1 MSQQTSQIGA
11 SKTGLD
17 YRTED
22 NAGKQ
27 ALLNHH
33 KGPNA
38 PSYAEAG
45 IIWLDDTATPWIFK
59 MHDGTDWI
67 TIGTVNA
74 ANNKFTPFING
85 AALTTASTSVVGIVE
100 KATQTEVNTGTDGD
114 RYVTP
119 KTLASATSISSGG
132 LVLLATATASASAS
146 IDFTSSIDGTY
157 EEYEL
162 HVIDLI
168 PATDNTAVWLRV
180 SNDAGST
187 FKAGATDYEY
197 ATFSNRSGAGTPI
210 GVVSTGVNNIPLSGG
225 LLGVSNVATQSFNSI
240 ITIYNPSNSAS
251 KPIVSASAV
260 YLNGGGALD
269 IVNTRINGMYTT
281 GALAVDALRILTSSG
296 NIASGEFKLY
306 GVKKS

>member
-11 SKTGLD
+11 NKSGLD

-22 NAGKQ
+22 NSGKQ

-33 KGPNA
+33 KGSTA
-38 PSYAEAG
+38 PTYAEAG
-45 IIWLDDTATPWIFK
+45 MIWLDDTATPWVMK

-67 TIGTVNA
+67 SIGNVNA
-74 ANNKFTPFING
+74 TTNEFAPFIN
-85 AALTTASTSVVGIVE
+85 ATALATTSTTTEGLIE
-100 KATQTEVNTGTDGD
+100 LATQAEVDTGTDTTRAVSPSTFANADKGAL
-114 RYVTP
+114 T
-119 KTLASATSISSGG
+119 
-132 LVLLATATASASAS
+132 LLATATASASAS
-146 IDFTSSIDGTY
+146 IDFTAAIDNTY

-162 HVIDLI
+162 HIIDLI
-168 PATDNTAVWLRV
+168 PTTDNTAVWLRV
-180 SNDAGST
+180 SNDTGST

-197 ATFSNRSGAGTPI
+197 ATFSNRSGAATPT

-225 LLGVSNVATQSFNSI
+225 LLGVSNVATQSFSST
-240 ITIYNPSNSAS
+240 ITLYNPSNSAS
-251 KPIVSASAV
+251 KPIIKASSS

-269 IVNTRINGMYTT
+269 IVNTRINGMYTI

-296 NIASGEFKLY
+296 TIASGEFKLY